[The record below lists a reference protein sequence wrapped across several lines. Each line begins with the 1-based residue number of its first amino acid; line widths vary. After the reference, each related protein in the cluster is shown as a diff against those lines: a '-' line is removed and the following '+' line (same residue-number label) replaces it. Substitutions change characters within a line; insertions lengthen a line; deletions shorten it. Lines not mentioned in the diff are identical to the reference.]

1 MICANFQVLELYGP
15 QFNEY
20 DLAGF
25 YSSLP
30 PFDAATVSSNLVS
43 FSRAACLENS
53 AGGDIGIS
61 GGAVPKTTTTTKS
74 FPTVDTHA
82 AMGTFSGKT
91 HNYVRHEDEDA
102 CVIEADEFYQSVN
115 DLFDAD
121 LSKDSVV
128 YNSADAD
135 SDFESKTKT
144 GKRKKHKKQQV
155 SNFLN

>member
-1 MICANFQVLELYGP
+1 
-15 QFNEY
+15 
-20 DLAGF
+20 
-25 YSSLP
+25 LP

-74 FPTVDTHA
+74 SPTVDTHA

-91 HNYVRHEDEDA
+91 HNYVKHEDEDK
-102 CVIEADEFYQSVN
+102 SVN

-128 YNSADAD
+128 YNSSADDD

-155 SNFLN
+155 SNFLNWMELNLIESNL